1 MSSPRTMKVAVLALM
16 ATVGGS
22 FVTPGPRAT
31 VSGADKSCVARSS
44 TSRGDTSAVS
54 PLNIAGF
61 SLSSITD
68 IFTRKKRRSL
78 PAVALVSLIM
88 SFGTK

>member
-1 MSSPRTMKVAVLALM
+1 MKVAVLALM
-16 ATVGGS
+16 ATMGGA

-31 VSGADKSCVARSS
+31 VGGAGADKSSVACSP

-68 IFTRKKRRSL
+68 IFFTRKSARRLRL
-78 PAVALVSLIM
+78 PSPLS
-88 SFGTK
+88 